1 MSTAPVELTLEAA
14 LSSVPTI
21 FRNRLIEAYRDL
33 KAAYTNGPH
42 DACGLRAGKLCEV
55 LLRYLQ
61 QYLIGSHTPFGQ
73 KIGNFEQECTKV
85 EQAPKEAGPEGLR
98 VIVPRGLLFLYTLRN
113 KRGIGHVGGDVDA
126 NEIDAATMVR
136 VADWCLCELVRTVH
150 LLSLEEAQ
158 AILDAITE
166 RQLPEVWS
174 VGGRRRV
181 LVPSLD
187 YRTQTLRLL
196 YGETDTAVPAEDLFA
211 WTEYSGFSDYR
222 RNILRPLHAERLIEF
237 DQETNTVVLSPTGV
251 VSVETDRLA
260 ANGRGPAQSA
270 RRAHSRRGPDR
281 KPARSRS

>member
-14 LSSVPTI
+14 LSSVPTL

-42 DACGLRAGKLCEV
+42 DACGLRVGKFCEI

-61 QYLIGSHTPFGQ
+61 QFFTETHTPFGQ
-73 KIGNFEQECTKV
+73 KIGNFEQEFAKL
-85 EQAPKEAGPEGLR
+85 EQAPKSSGPEGSR

-136 VADWCLCELVRTVH
+136 VADWCLSELVRTVH
-150 LLSLEEAQ
+150 QLSFEEAQ

-174 VGGRRRV
+174 VAGRKRV
-181 LVPSLD
+181 LDVSLD
-187 YRTQTLRLL
+187 YRAQTLRLL
-196 YGETDTAVPAEDLFA
+196 YGEPDTAVPAEDLFV
-211 WTEYSGFSDYR
+211 WTEYSSFSDFR
-222 RNILRPLHAERLIEF
+222 RNILRPLHVERLIEF
-237 DQETNTVVLSPTGV
+237 DAETDTVVLSPTGTAR
-251 VSVETDRLA
+251 VEAERLSP
-260 ANGRGPAQSA
+260 NGRGSA
-270 RRAHSRRGPDR
+270 RSTRRP
-281 KPARSRS
+281 PARRRPKRRPGA